1 MHGLPGLNNKV
12 ATSGMNTS
20 GNNGPFDNIYGTQ
33 ATNTIPTVPQ
43 TTSTLQFI
51 GTDKVLPIDT
61 RQTEFNAATGETIAT
76 MQPGGTGTVYKQVL
90 WWEYTSLDYN
100 ENPVATLR
108 VTGPTGTA
116 WTALRVCFP

>member
-1 MHGLPGLNNKV
+1 M
-12 ATSGMNTS
+12 
-20 GNNGPFDNIYGTQ
+20 
-33 ATNTIPTVPQ
+33 PQ

-51 GTDKVLPIDT
+51 GTDKGTIDT